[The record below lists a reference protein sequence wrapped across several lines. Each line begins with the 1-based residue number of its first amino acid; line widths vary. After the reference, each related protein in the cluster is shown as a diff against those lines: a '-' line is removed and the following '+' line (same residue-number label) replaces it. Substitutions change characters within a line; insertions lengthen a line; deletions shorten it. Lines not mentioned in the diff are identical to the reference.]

1 MKKISEIIVPSKSG
15 VQLISGGTASSNLLN
30 VENKKRYAILNQ
42 IDSHLKD
49 LNDVKLVVDIAAGA
63 EDNALVFAMACDR
76 IVIVIVGEPT
86 SFVDSYALLKAIFSK
101 SSFKNYCIVVN
112 QVQDDD
118 QGKDLFLKFQK
129 ITSKFLDVNLHYVG
143 SIKSSPK
150 IRKSIINRI
159 PLVSEE
165 PKSEL
170 SQSFLRVA
178 KNIYETPT
186 NEWGGLTFLSKVKKE
201 LNVSMTNYYSEKSKI
216 SINELIEKNLDLV
229 KKIAWQIFGRV
240 QKVVEVEDLI
250 QQGMEGLV
258 SAAQK
263 YSPKEGVNFQ
273 QYAQLRI
280 RGSIIDFLRKNS
292 NLCRTTIKKK
302 QEFEKCKRDLQK
314 QLGREPSKYEL
325 IEKLGI
331 KDEEYNYWEKAF
343 EANTLQ
349 SLDQAYDEYSILY
362 ASSSND
368 PEISLQDKQLKDQI
382 KEALSVLNQREAM
395 VAQLYY
401 VEELNIYEISEI
413 MEISTG
419 RISQIKKVIIEK
431 LRNEIG

>member
-1 MKKISEIIVPSKSG
+1 
-15 VQLISGGTASSNLLN
+15 
-30 VENKKRYAILNQ
+30 
-42 IDSHLKD
+42 
-49 LNDVKLVVDIAAGA
+49 
-63 EDNALVFAMACDR
+63 MA
-76 IVIVIVGEPT
+76 
-86 SFVDSYALLKAIFSK
+86 
-101 SSFKNYCIVVN
+101 
-112 QVQDDD
+112 
-118 QGKDLFLKFQK
+118 
-129 ITSKFLDVNLHYVG
+129 
-143 SIKSSPK
+143 
-150 IRKSIINRI
+150 
-159 PLVSEE
+159 
-165 PKSEL
+165 
-170 SQSFLRVA
+170 
-178 KNIYETPT
+178 
-186 NEWGGLTFLSKVKKE
+186 
-201 LNVSMTNYYSEKSKI
+201 NYYSEKSKI
-216 SINELIEKNLDLV
+216 SINQLIEGNLDLV

-240 QKVVEVEDLI
+240 QKVVEIEDLI

-302 QEFEKCKRDLQK
+302 QEFERCKVQLQK
-314 QLGREPSKYEL
+314 ELGREPGNHEI

-331 KDEEYNYWEKAF
+331 TDDEFNYWEKAF

-362 ASSSND
+362 ASSSTD
-368 PEISLQDKQLKDQI
+368 PEMSLQDKQLKEQI
-382 KEALSVLNQREAM
+382 KKALSVLNQREAM

-401 VEELNIYEISEI
+401 VEELNIYEISEVL
-413 MEISTG
+413 EISTG